1 MAPSLPY
8 IPLFDPRRLR
18 SYLLRLPLF
27 TRIVFFFVV
36 GFWLLGFQTIWN
48 IVQWGALIPKEVN
61 LGTSMSRGQE
71 KLPLIV
77 VYLHMEKFQLTRFLT
92 VVYRLN
98 TYPLIHVNLLNAAFN
113 ALALVPLLERFESEH
128 GTLLTGAMFAG
139 RACILLHKRLP
150 KSSLNILLCSPLYPS
165 SRRIPFD

>member
-36 GFWLLGFQTIWN
+36 GFWLLGFQSIWN

-71 KLPLIV
+71 KLPLIG
-77 VYLHMEKFQLTRFLT
+77 VYFHLEKLQLIRLS
-92 VVYRLN
+92 YRSVPVEHLS
-98 TYPLIHVNLLNAAFN
+98 FN
-113 ALALVPLLERFESEH
+113 P
-128 GTLLTGAMFAG
+128 
-139 RACILLHKRLP
+139 P
-150 KSSLNILLCSPLYPS
+150 KSPQRRLQRPSACSPS
-165 SRRIPFD
+165 GAVRI